1 MSQVLIHS
9 VFFLE
14 WNFLTPPHDS
24 HMRQAAKDH
33 CQSDADLVA
42 RLKAFQSH
50 FHLFPSFWLMKMVFP
65 VRLKWLQGDYDCME
79 VSRRI
84 WCFFSI
90 RRVVCLCLF
99 ETNVSKEN
107 ESWPPV
113 AEKEIICKSDM
124 LCNWCINS
132 LYIYYTFIEHHK
144 NASACSITTNS
155 SWKTSSWQEVDRLR
169 RGAVTMGQVGK
180 LGADRMPIKPSKH
193 HLMSWAFLRYRI
205 CRYAMYILASR
216 IKPLSILERCF
227 VRGTDR
233 LHYSAD
239 RVGRKGRHD
248 HAYDWWF
255 RRLLTGNH
263 LKIHFSHQCNQCI
276 PNKWEELE
284 TLQRIYDA
292 NGLLAQLGSL
302 TWGNMERQEWSPM
315 ETSPGRRDLTDI
327 MRSLQ
332 LSWVL
337 QSHLGGL
344 DPKVDEDDCKLWP
357 HVWLCKDDPQRFQL
371 CWLFS

>member
-65 VRLKWLQGDYDCME
+65 VRLKWLQGDYDFME

-124 LCNWCINS
+124 LCN
-132 LYIYYTFIEHHK
+132 
-144 NASACSITTNS
+144 
-155 SWKTSSWQEVDRLR
+155 
-169 RGAVTMGQVGK
+169 
-180 LGADRMPIKPSKH
+180 
-193 HLMSWAFLRYRI
+193 
-205 CRYAMYILASR
+205 
-216 IKPLSILERCF
+216 
-227 VRGTDR
+227 
-233 LHYSAD
+233 
-239 RVGRKGRHD
+239 
-248 HAYDWWF
+248 
-255 RRLLTGNH
+255 
-263 LKIHFSHQCNQCI
+263 
-276 PNKWEELE
+276 
-284 TLQRIYDA
+284 
-292 NGLLAQLGSL
+292 
-302 TWGNMERQEWSPM
+302 
-315 ETSPGRRDLTDI
+315 
-327 MRSLQ
+327 
-332 LSWVL
+332 
-337 QSHLGGL
+337 
-344 DPKVDEDDCKLWP
+344 
-357 HVWLCKDDPQRFQL
+357 
-371 CWLFS
+371 

>member
-1 MSQVLIHS
+1 MDKDLQALIEDSFQDRQLLQRERIFAYQCIFIMAFTTDSLCSAFNSFWMVSTYLGSARSTCSGSANSVFFLLVFVVVPGIQWDVYSWSSQAANTTKPLQGRKYLSPSAVAGAMKTSQKVIVPFSCFRFFMSQVLIHS

-24 HMRQAAKDH
+24 NMRQAAKDH

-124 LCNWCINS
+124 LCNWCIHYTCIIHS
-132 LYIYYTFIEHHK
+132 L
-144 NASACSITTNS
+144 SIKKRIS
-155 SWKTSSWQEVDRLR
+155 
-169 RGAVTMGQVGK
+169 M
-180 LGADRMPIKPSKH
+180 KH
-193 HLMSWAFLRYRI
+193 HYKQFMKELF
-205 CRYAMYILASR
+205 
-216 IKPLSILERCF
+216 
-227 VRGTDR
+227 
-233 LHYSAD
+233 
-239 RVGRKGRHD
+239 
-248 HAYDWWF
+248 
-255 RRLLTGNH
+255 LTGGGPLAARRCNNGPGG
-263 LKIHFSHQCNQCI
+263 KAGGWQDAHQT
-276 PNKWEELE
+276 K
-284 TLQRIYDA
+284 
-292 NGLLAQLGSL
+292 
-302 TWGNMERQEWSPM
+302 
-315 ETSPGRRDLTDI
+315 
-327 MRSLQ
+327 
-332 LSWVL
+332 
-337 QSHLGGL
+337 
-344 DPKVDEDDCKLWP
+344 
-357 HVWLCKDDPQRFQL
+357 
-371 CWLFS
+371 